1 MSWRWRHRV
10 GPSDWDDT
18 KLTWSTRA
26 AAPPAAARWETAA
39 YDVLVR
45 TISLTAKR
53 RATLPAEVCEELGLE
68 PGDKVGLERRLV
80 DGEAVWILRAPGR
93 DWSWFGAAK

>member
-1 MSWRWRHRV
+1 
-10 GPSDWDDT
+10 
-18 KLTWSTRA
+18 
-26 AAPPAAARWETAA
+26 
-39 YDVLVR
+39 VR

-53 RATLPAEVCEELGLE
+53 QATLPAEVCEELGLE

-93 DWSWFGAAK
+93 DWSWFGAAKRYAKDKSHRWQTIERRIAEAMADDDSRP